1 MNERILKELVT
12 TRNVLKK
19 KLRSIKTG
27 EIESREQLTDT
38 FKPIT
43 EPLKEFLNN
52 SKHADRLVKKEESDM
67 KTEAKDDKSIDLR
80 KSSIKLETSTPRKLF
95 EEDTIVNQSSN
106 ASGSDNEDEFYSQTS
121 NTEDSFSN
129 LSLLEVRNELDTNY
143 GPHKDLNNKWKFG
156 NSHIDFDQ
164 DKIQVGGQIWALTP
178 GLFSLMFHKTPRNY
192 DKSELEIYK
201 KILTSTNAYRRDYK
215 PDGQIKG
222 TKAYKYKHI
231 IQKLF
236 KEEKQKKSPESVLH
250 APKANYLGGG
260 TMQLNPHKPNYIY
273 WDDPNEL
280 VDRLRLLIA
289 SQAAGHSNHN
299 NEIVSI
305 IEELRE
311 ANIIV

>member
-67 KTEAKDDKSIDLR
+67 KTEAEDDKSIDLR

-95 EEDTIVNQSSN
+95 EEDTIVNQSSS

-129 LSLLEVRNELDTNY
+129 LSPLEVRNELDTNY

-178 GLFSLMFHKTPRNY
+178 
-192 DKSELEIYK
+192 E
-201 KILTSTNAYRRDYK
+201 DYNGN
-215 PDGQIKG
+215 PIKG
-222 TKAYKYKHI
+222 GFY
-231 IQKLF
+231 
-236 KEEKQKKSPESVLH
+236 EEELS
-250 APKANYLGGG
+250 KANHPDTYLVEKVLKTKGE
-260 TMQLNPHKPNYIY
+260 KV
-273 WDDPNEL
+273 L
-280 VDRLRLLIA
+280 VKWLGF
-289 SQAAGHSNHN
+289 SNNHN
-299 NEIVSI
+299 SWISKDEI
-305 IEELRE
+305 L
-311 ANIIV
+311 

>member
-1 MNERILKELVT
+1 
-12 TRNVLKK
+12 
-19 KLRSIKTG
+19 
-27 EIESREQLTDT
+27 
-38 FKPIT
+38 
-43 EPLKEFLNN
+43 
-52 SKHADRLVKKEESDM
+52 M
-67 KTEAKDDKSIDLR
+67 KTEAEDDKSIHLR

-95 EEDTIVNQSSN
+95 EEDTIVNQSSS

-178 GLFSLMFHKTPRNY
+178 VLMHTEETISLMV
-192 DKSELEIYK
+192 KSKEQK
-201 KILTSTNAYRRDYK
+201 HTN
-215 PDGQIKG
+215 IS
-222 TKAYKYKHI
+222 I
-231 IQKLF
+231 LF

-289 SQAAGHSNHN
+289 SQAAEDYNGNPIKGGFYEEELSKASHPDTYLVEKVLKTKGEKVLVKWLGFSNNHN
-299 NEIVSI
+299 SWISKDEI
-305 IEELRE
+305 L
-311 ANIIV
+311 